1 MRIAKSVRALTPY
14 TPGEQPK
21 DRSVIKLNTNENP
34 YLPSPL
40 VEKVLASFDLDRLR
54 RYPDPVFTELRE
66 KIAKRDG
73 TVPARVFV
81 GNGSDEVLTLAARVF
96 VDDD

>member
-1 MRIAKSVRALTPY
+1 MRIAESVRALTPY

-54 RYPDPVFTELRE
+54 RYLGWQRGAF
-66 KIAKRDG
+66 
-73 TVPARVFV
+73 ARRAGDSV
-81 GNGSDEVLTLAARVF
+81 
-96 VDDD
+96 

>member
-1 MRIAKSVRALTPY
+1 MRIAESVRALTPY

-40 VEKVLASFDLDRLR
+40 VEKTLASFDLDRLR
-54 RYPDPVFTELRE
+54 R
-66 KIAKRDG
+66 
-73 TVPARVFV
+73 
-81 GNGSDEVLTLAARVF
+81 
-96 VDDD
+96 